1 MKIHEHVKHY
11 AHKFF
16 EHAREPLRKKEDE
29 AKHAHKLDHE
39 QTHTITTNAV
49 EMTYK
54 KAEQRHALIRHAVSM
69 HKKHHFAR
77 GQSSPR
83 ESNAHPLVAHA
94 VKGFKSKHGKPL
106 QGAKK

>member
-16 EHAREPLRKKEDE
+16 EHARKALKKNEEE
-29 AKHAHKLDHE
+29 AKNIHKTNHE
-39 QTHTITTNAV
+39 KKNTITTSAV

-69 HKKHHFAR
+69 HKKHHFAK
-77 GQSSPR
+77 GQTPQR
-83 ESNAHPLVAHA
+83 ETNNNTNSLVRHA
-94 VKGFKSKHGKPL
+94 LKGFKSKHGKPL
-106 QGAKK
+106 RAK